1 MNKKE
6 AISQL
11 ESFISDCKEFVS
23 VEPTENDV
31 QALEVAIAA
40 LKETA
45 PEVPVQE
52 QLIEINR
59 KVKSIYRCITIYSV
73 TIMIMLNL
81 VFYRFNNRFQGLTD
95 IIRGST
101 NISRNI
107 SVILQNILEVINRI

>member
-6 AISQL
+6 AIEQL

-52 QLIEINR
+52 
-59 KVKSIYRCITIYSV
+59 
-73 TIMIMLNL
+73 
-81 VFYRFNNRFQGLTD
+81 
-95 IIRGST
+95 
-101 NISRNI
+101 
-107 SVILQNILEVINRI
+107 